1 MAAGTADAMVS
12 LENLDWFQMQHVYAN
27 HDEHRQRNGVA
38 LIGWIG
44 MIVDMHAE
52 LCERISLRVLHY
64 ELTCIE
70 GLDAWLGFLEH
81 ILFYLRI
88 EMRYVELQRSN
99 TVGGVYEC

>member
-1 MAAGTADAMVS
+1 M
-12 LENLDWFQMQHVYAN
+12 
-27 HDEHRQRNGVA
+27 
-38 LIGWIG
+38 
-44 MIVDMHAE
+44 
-52 LCERISLRVLHY
+52 LHY